1 LLDAMVKPHNALEAM
16 TGSIQQQLTVMTSQY
31 AQRTH
36 QDARRR
42 QLAGDSDTGSN
53 VPLER
58 NPTRTKADFDL
69 MRRVRGMVSR
79 VRVRVRVMV
88 TVSL

>member
-16 TGSIQQQLTVMTSQY
+16 TGSIQQQQLTVVTSQY

-79 VRVRVRVMV
+79 VRVRVMV